1 MVQIPKQK
9 KTKKTIRIPEEP
21 QEKFG
26 MVGRIYPHP
35 HAPSGWNIVKVS
47 ETLGAPVVLWIHP

>member
-1 MVQIPKQK
+1 MVQIPKQ
-9 KTKKTIRIPEEP
+9 KKTIRIPEEP

-35 HAPSGWNIVKVS
+35 QAPSGWNIVKVS